1 MCRLSFVCNSCID
14 TNNFSQRVFREHDDA
29 AFCDVDVFRAL
40 KSFFL
45 VKRIFYFASDEIT

>member
-1 MCRLSFVCNSCID
+1 MCRLRFVCNSCID
-14 TNNFSQRVFREHDDA
+14 TENFSQRVFRKHDDA

-45 VKRIFYFASDEIT
+45 VKMIFYFESDEIT

>member
-14 TNNFSQRVFREHDDA
+14 TENFSQRVFRKYDDA
-29 AFCDVDVFRAL
+29 AFCNVDVFRAL

-45 VKRIFYFASDEIT
+45 VKMIFYFESDEIT

>member
-14 TNNFSQRVFREHDDA
+14 TENFSQRVFRKHDDA
-29 AFCDVDVFRAL
+29 AFCDVDLFRVL

-45 VKRIFYFASDEIT
+45 VKMIFYFESDEIT

>member
-1 MCRLSFVCNSCID
+1 MCRLSFVCNLCID
-14 TNNFSQRVFREHDDA
+14 TENFSQRVFREHDDA